1 MFQGLAVR
9 DRKILLPEDFRI
21 KIKRTEC
28 GKERKRNKEKSAP
41 LLSYPFTQNTN
52 SMADVGKIYLVFL
65 LLLAVLLFSHKYEV
79 TEVRDGLHSF
89 SKVPIHEKR
98 ASFCVLT

>member
-1 MFQGLAVR
+1 MKLN
-9 DRKILLPEDFRI
+9 K
-21 KIKRTEC
+21 KKKK
-28 GKERKRNKEKSAP
+28 KERKRNKEKSAP

-98 ASFCVLT
+98 ASFWVLT